1 MLDKDLLNKL
11 YRYSYT
17 FAGDDDKAYDLLYS
31 SIEKFLRS
39 NHSDN
44 PEAYIKR
51 IIRNQFIDEC
61 RRNKIIQYEQI
72 DDQSVT
78 DIDFKS
84 IESIIIN
91 SDMTEQIFNFLEPD
105 EREILYLWAIEEY
118 TTSEI
123 SIQLERPK
131 GTILSKLHRM
141 RKRITDNFYTATT
154 TKAQIVSGEKP

>member
-11 YRYSYT
+11 FRYSYT
-17 FAGDDDKAYDLLYS
+17 LTGDDDKAYDLLYS
-31 SIEKFLRS
+31 SIEKFLI
-39 NHSDN
+39 NGHNDN

-61 RRNKIIQYEQI
+61 RRNKIIQYEEI
-72 DDQSVT
+72 DDQTVS

-91 SDMTEQIFNFLEPD
+91 DDMAEQIFESLEPS
-105 EREILYLWAIEEY
+105 EREILYFWAIEEY
-118 TTSEI
+118 STSEI
-123 SIQLERPK
+123 ATKLDIPK

-141 RKRITDNFYTATT
+141 RKKIIQNFSPDTT
-154 TKAQIVSGEKP
+154 TKAQLVSGEKS